1 MNQNRLASIIF
12 ERGKKISQQSYSQ
25 ICESVQT
32 DKFNL
37 NEYVV
42 DYKKKDAIFEKVFFL
57 LNDGTKILVSEETL
71 NKLQKLNLN
80 RSQLEEFAGS
90 SKKNFLKVL
99 EAINGDQ

>member
-12 ERGKKISQQSYSQ
+12 ERGKKITQQSYSQ
-25 ICESVQT
+25 ICESIQS
-32 DKFNL
+32 DKFTL
-37 NEYVV
+37 NEYAI
-42 DYKKKDAIFEKVFFL
+42 DYKKKDAIFEMIFFV
-57 LNDGTKILVSEETL
+57 LNDGSKVLVSENTL
-71 NKLQKLNLN
+71 NRLQKLDLN

>member
-1 MNQNRLASIIF
+1 MNQTRLASIIF
-12 ERGKKISQQSYSQ
+12 ERGKKISQQAYTQ

-32 DKFNL
+32 DKFTL

-42 DYKKKDAIFEKVFFL
+42 DYKKKDAIFEKLFFI

-71 NKLQKLNLN
+71 NKLQSLDLD
-80 RSQLEEFAGS
+80 RSQLEEYAGS

-99 EAINGDQ
+99 ETINGDQ